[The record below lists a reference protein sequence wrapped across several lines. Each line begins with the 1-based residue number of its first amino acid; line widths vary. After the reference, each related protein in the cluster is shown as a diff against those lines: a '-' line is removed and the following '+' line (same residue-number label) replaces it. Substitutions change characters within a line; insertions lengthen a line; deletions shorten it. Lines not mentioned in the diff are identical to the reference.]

1 MVRCGG
7 DCGYRAG
14 AGTEGVGEVKC
25 EVWWDVWCL
34 REYMKFDREER
45 IGHAPVASS
54 QVNPGQL
61 QGSSRRNAR
70 MTSSDIST
78 RLPDDES
85 RRSPAAGPSAPTWKP
100 TQAHSSPRCH
110 MLHASSSP
118 LTCDVRYSSAP
129 LRPCQRL
136 ARYKAWA
143 GRQVH
148 CPRRDLPRRPHR
160 TRAAMRGAQPRCPGP
175 LRGSLRP
182 DEVCQRPPHL
192 LPPAVHYKI
201 PRLGPRLG
209 PS

>member
-1 MVRCGG
+1 
-7 DCGYRAG
+7 
-14 AGTEGVGEVKC
+14 
-25 EVWWDVWCL
+25 
-34 REYMKFDREER
+34 MKFDREAR

-54 QVNPGQL
+54 QVNPGPL

-118 LTCDVRYSSAP
+118 LTCDVRYSSSP
-129 LRPCQRL
+129 LRPCRCL
-136 ARYKAWA
+136 ARYNAWA

-148 CPRRDLPRRPHR
+148 CPRRDSPRRPHR

-175 LRGSLRP
+175 LRGPMRWVNGRRICCPQQCTKVKTPQGLA
-182 DEVCQRPPHL
+182 QGLHG
-192 LPPAVHYKI
+192 